1 MRSSPNIIEIKSLN
15 KIYKKGDIL
24 IPAIRELNC
33 SIQKGSFTSVIGK
46 SGSGKST
53 LLNLIGGLD
62 GADSGRILFNG
73 KDMSAFSRKEMALH
87 RRTSVGMIFQSFNLI
102 PHRTA
107 LGNVM
112 LALAFGGVNS
122 GKRKKRAMEL
132 LSDVGLENR
141 MDHKPTELS
150 GGEAQRAGIAR
161 ALANRPQLLLADE
174 PTGNL
179 DSHTSGEIMQLLTK
193 LKREGITIIMV
204 THDKETAFAF
214 SDRVIRLKDGQ
225 IVEDKTLHS

>member
-15 KIYKKGDIL
+15 KIYKKGDIQ
-24 IPAIRELNC
+24 IPAIRELDC
-33 SIQKGSFTSVIGK
+33 SIGKGSFTSVIGK

-62 GADSGRILFNG
+62 KADSGRILFNG
-73 KDMSAFSRKEMALH
+73 KDMSSFNRKEMALH

-102 PHRTA
+102 HHRTA

-132 LSDVGLENR
+132 LSDVGLGNR

-161 ALANRPQLLLADE
+161 ALANRPVLLLADE

-179 DSHTSGEIMQLLTK
+179 DSQTAEEIMALLTGLNK
-193 LKREGITIIMV
+193 QGLSIIMV
-204 THDKETAFAF
+204 THDQESATTV

-225 IVEDKTLHS
+225 IIEDKKVQI

>member
-1 MRSSPNIIEIKSLN
+1 MRSSPNIIEIISLN

-24 IPAIRELNC
+24 IPALRDLDC
-33 SIQKGSFTSVIGK
+33 SVQKGSFTSVIGK

-62 GADSGRILFNG
+62 RADSGRIVFNG
-73 KDMSAFSRKEMALH
+73 KDMSSFSRKEMAMH
-87 RRTSVGMIFQSFNLI
+87 RRSSVGMIFQSFNLI

-112 LALAFGGVNS
+112 LALAFGGVNN
-122 GKRKKRAMEL
+122 GKRKERAIKL
-132 LSDVGLENR
+132 LSDVGLANR

-161 ALANRPQLLLADE
+161 ALANRPELLLADE

-179 DSHTSGEIMQLLTK
+179 DSQTSGEIMELLAR
-193 LKREGITIIMV
+193 LHREGLTVIMV
-204 THDKETAFAF
+204 THDQETAMNV

-225 IVEDKTLHS
+225 IIEDKKVQI